1 MKAKGI
7 LIYYLNR
14 DTFTH
19 LGSEEKILETLVK
32 ANQLLIKQS
41 EESGHPVLFVP
52 CVHEATRIE
61 KIDFDK
67 PFPLGEET
75 CQE

>member
-1 MKAKGI
+1 MKKIKGI

-14 DTFTH
+14 DNFLH
-19 LGSEEKILETLVK
+19 LGSEENILETLVK
-32 ANQLLIKQS
+32 TNQSLIKQT
-41 EESGHPVLFVP
+41 EDTYPVLFVP

-67 PFPLGEET
+67 PFPLGEDT
-75 CQE
+75 CLE